1 MLRGIG
7 LMPFGQRNS
16 HASAVGAGAVSTEA
30 AASPFVSPPAPAPT
44 DVPDRPQPAAPAPPS
59 SPPSGSHPPAPQSRR
74 MDAVKPVDPAQ
85 EQYENLKRLIHM
97 RLVDRLDMNRVS
109 EVDPR
114 TLRNEIRGV
123 VEQLCDTE
131 NPLLNRNERGR
142 LVNEI
147 LDETFGFGPLELLL
161 KDDKIGDIMIN
172 GPKKIYIEKEG
183 RIQKSEVVFRDNDHL
198 LQIIDRIVSRVGR
211 RVDETSPMV
220 DARLPDGSRFNAIIP
235 PLALDGPVVTIRMF
249 GSRPLSK
256 DDLLRF
262 KAFTPEMLRLM
273 EAAMKAR
280 LNVIISGGTGSGKT
294 TLLNTLSSFIHPEHR
309 VITIEDAAELQLQ
322 QDHVVRLET
331 RPSNIEGRGAV
342 TATDLVKNAP
352 ADAARSH
359 HHRRMPGAETLD
371 MIQAM
376 NTGHEGS
383 MTTVH
388 ANTPRNALSRL
399 ETMVS
404 MAGLELPIRALRSQ
418 FASAVDMIIQASR
431 LPGGPRKITSV
442 SEVIGMEGDT
452 IIMQEI
458 FAFRQLGVDGDGR
471 AFGEFVATGI
481 RPTFMDRLEQAGCQL
496 PHDLFLQRVLL
507 KV

>member
-262 KAFTPEMLRLM
+262 KAFTPEMPRLM

-342 TATDLVKNAP
+342 TATDLVKNAL
-352 ADAARSH
+352 
-359 HHRRMPGAETLD
+359 RMRPDRIIIGECRGAETLD

-388 ANTPRNALSRL
+388 ANTPRDALSRL

>member
-1 MLRGIG
+1 MLRGLG
-7 LMPFGQRNS
+7 RGPFATKTP
-16 HASAVGAGAVSTEA
+16 HGAGPGTTLV
-30 AASPFVSPPAPAPT
+30 
-44 DVPDRPQPAAPAPPS
+44 DAPAPPRTAVDDG
-59 SPPSGSHPPAPQSRR
+59 PPKNQPTPPPVPQAARR
-74 MDAVKPVDPAQ
+74 TEAVKEADPALV
-85 EQYENLKRLIHM
+85 QYEALKRLIHM
-97 RLVDRLDMNRVS
+97 RLVDRLDMNRVA
-109 EVDPR
+109 EIDPK
-114 TLRNEIRGV
+114 TLRNDIRGV

-131 NPLLNRNERGR
+131 NPLLNRNERQR

-172 GPKKIYIEKEG
+172 GAKNVYIEKEG
-183 RIQKSEVVFRDNDHL
+183 RIQKSDVGFRDNEHL

-262 KAFTPEMLRLM
+262 KAFTPEMLALM
-273 EAAMKAR
+273 EGAMKAR

-294 TLLNTLSSFIHPEHR
+294 TLLNTLSRFIHPEHR

-331 RPSNIEGRGAV
+331 RPPNIEGRGAV
-342 TATDLVKNAP
+342 TATDLVKNAL
-352 ADAARSH
+352 
-359 HHRRMPGAETLD
+359 RMRPDRIIIGECRGAETLD

-388 ANTPRNALSRL
+388 ANTPRDALSRL
-399 ETMVS
+399 ETMIS
-404 MAGLELPIRALRSQ
+404 MAGLELPIRALRAQ
-418 FASAVDMIIQASR
+418 FASAVDLIIQASR
-431 LPGGPRKITSV
+431 LQGGPRKVTSV

-458 FAFRQLGVDGDGR
+458 FAFRQTGIDSNGR
-471 AFGEFVATGI
+471 AHGDFVSTGI
-481 RPTFMDRLEQAGCQL
+481 RPTFMDRLEQTGCHL
-496 PHDLFLQRVLL
+496 PHDLFIQRVLL
-507 KV
+507 RD